1 MRTHLMTGLALAL
14 VATSA
19 VAETDLAQQAT
30 DAVRGRRYAEAREIY
45 RTLAAR
51 APDDPDPQVWVA
63 RLSSWMKDYE
73 TAEQSYDAVL
83 GQRPDYVDAL
93 VGKAYLL
100 TWQDRYD
107 EAEALLERAQQA
119 KPDSAEV
126 DMALARL
133 YRSQE
138 RERTAL
144 KHVEAVLE
152 RDPDNTDAIELQA
165 TLEERLAKQ
174 GVFTRFKRFLTGTS

>member
-1 MRTHLMTGLALAL
+1 
-14 VATSA
+14 
-19 VAETDLAQQAT
+19 
-30 DAVRGRRYAEAREIY
+30 
-45 RTLAAR
+45 
-51 APDDPDPQVWVA
+51 
-63 RLSSWMKDYE
+63 MKDYE